1 MKSSS
6 EKITLKETMQ
16 IHFRA
21 YRDLRPYCPGAFAST
36 AAYAAVNALGPYVTV
51 YLSAQLINELAGARR
66 PEILWPLVGLT
77 LAVGAGLVLLTG
89 ALLHWKKA
97 MTDRYE
103 QAKEKIYTD
112 KMLSLDYADVDKAE
126 THDLLSQIRQNERWA
141 SWGFLMLLDA
151 FGEMVGGAVG
161 VLGAIVLTVSL
172 FTLPVPSSAG
182 QLTLLNHPLFVLL
195 LVAALAGVTFL
206 SPLCLNQGNKYWAS
220 LSEDAKFS
228 NRFFRAFGFLGDEKE
243 TNLDIRMYN
252 QQKISIPCLKHNF
265 LFNTDGIV
273 ARTARGP
280 MGGWMA
286 LGYSLSAVLTGLVY
300 VFVCLKAWAGAFG
313 VGSVTQYVGAV
324 TALSTSVSTLVE
336 RVGILKSNTTFMRT
350 IYQFLDIPNQMYQ
363 GSLTTE
369 KRSDRQYEVEFRDVS
384 FKYPGS
390 SVWAL
395 RHVNMKFKVGE
406 RMAVVG
412 ENGSGKTTFIKLL
425 CRLYDPQEG
434 QILLNGIDIR
444 KYNYRDYMNLFSVV
458 FQDFQLLAQ
467 PLGANVAGT
476 QTYDRAKVRQ
486 ALEDAGFGDRLAKMP
501 QGLDTM
507 LYKESATDGV
517 DVSGG
522 EAQKIAIART
532 LYKDAP
538 FLILDEPTA
547 ALDPIAEAEIYSKF
561 NEIAGDKTA
570 VYISHRLSS
579 CKFCDE
585 IAVFDHG
592 QIVQQGSHDR
602 LLADETGKYYA
613 LWMAQAQYYTAP
625 AAQTT

>member
-51 YLSAQLINELAGARR
+51 YLSSQLINELAGARR

-182 QLTLLNHPLFVLL
+182 QLTLLNHPLCVLL

-300 VFVCLKAWAGAFG
+300 VFVCLKSWAGAFG

-467 PLGANVAGT
+467 PLGANVAGA

-507 LYKESATDGV
+507 LYKEFATDGV

-522 EAQKIAIART
+522 EAQKIAISRT

-602 LLADETGKYYA
+602 LLADEAGKYYA